1 MEQGS
6 EKEAKTWSSWN
17 AAFIALDQTLVNA
30 EITWT
35 KSSEQ
40 VQASKCIS

>member
-6 EKEAKTWSSWN
+6 EKESKAWSSWN
-17 AAFIALDQTLVNA
+17 AAFITLNQTQVNA

-35 KSSEQ
+35 KSSEHVQ
-40 VQASKCIS
+40 VSKCIG